1 MTAPTPMP
9 QQQPYW
15 PGTAG
20 PDGYVSPIPVREAT
34 LGDAVKAE
42 WTKIRSLRSTMWT
55 LGVMLVVVIGVGTL
69 VAVVLAARASGTADR
84 TSSAL
89 DLGFI
94 GVLLG
99 MLPVLTLGVLT
110 LSSEYGTG
118 LIRTTLTA
126 CPSRTRVLA
135 AKAIVYF
142 ALTFV
147 TTLVANTLVALIDQA
162 ALGGHTDYRDTAM
175 DWLRATAGVSLY
187 LSLLGLLALGIGGML
202 RHSAGAIS
210 TVLGLVLL
218 PLILAMFLGSFRSL
232 AAKLV
237 EYSVPAQLSGFYPA
251 ANGPGGPGAGIS
263 LLIAAVLTAAS
274 LAGAH
279 ALMSRR
285 DA

>member
-1 MTAPTPMP
+1 MTAPITP
-9 QQQPYW
+9 QQPYW
-15 PGTAG
+15 PGTATPG
-20 PDGYVSPIPVREAT
+20 GGYVSPIPVRQAT

-55 LGVMLVVVIGVGTL
+55 LGAMLAVVIGIGTL
-69 VAVVLAARASGTADR
+69 VALVLASRSDSG
-84 TSSAL
+84 SIKNGSAL

-99 MLPVLTLGVLT
+99 MIPVLTLGVLT

-147 TTLVANTLVALIDQA
+147 TTLAATLLVAVIDQG
-162 ALGGHTDYRDTAM
+162 ALSEYTHYRNSAG
-175 DWLRATAGVSLY
+175 DWLGATAGVSLY
-187 LSLLGLLALGIGGML
+187 LSLLGLLSLGVGGML
-202 RHSAGAIS
+202 RHSAGAIT
-210 TVLGLVLL
+210 TVLGVVLL
-218 PLILAMFLGSFRSL
+218 PLILAMFLSAFGGL
-232 AAKLV
+232 ASKLL
-237 EYSVPAQLSGFYPA
+237 EYSVPAQLSSFYPG
-251 ANGPGGPGAGIS
+251 ANGPGGPGAWLS
-263 LLIAAVLTAAS
+263 LLIVAVLTAAS

-279 ALMSRR
+279 LLMTRR